1 MVVCVDVG
9 VEQKGACTG
18 ECPSE
23 RGHDTGVAPLG
34 HVRDGLERKHPPTLE
49 SVLEP
54 TAPAYYDQRAA
65 EYDDWYQGVGLY
77 ANRERPGFDEELIA
91 VTEALAALAPSRTLD
106 VACGT
111 GFLTQHLRGS
121 VTGLDA
127 SERMLAIAARRVPTG
142 TFVQGDALSLPFS
155 DESFDRVC
163 GGHFYGHLDERQRTA
178 FLAEAR
184 RIAPELVLVD
194 ASRTHSAVDD
204 EWSQR
209 RLLDGSR
216 WEVYK
221 RWFEPDALLDE
232 LEGGDVLHAG
242 DWFVVVRSPR

>member
-1 MVVCVDVG
+1 
-9 VEQKGACTG
+9 
-18 ECPSE
+18 
-23 RGHDTGVAPLG
+23 
-34 HVRDGLERKHPPTLE
+34 
-49 SVLEP
+49 
-54 TAPAYYDQRAA
+54 
-65 EYDDWYQGVGLY
+65 
-77 ANRERPGFDEELIA
+77 
-91 VTEALAALAPSRTLD
+91 
-106 VACGT
+106 
-111 GFLTQHLRGS
+111 
-121 VTGLDA
+121 
-127 SERMLAIAARRVPTG
+127 MLAIAARRVPTG
-142 TFVQGDALSLPFS
+142 TFVQDDALSLPFS